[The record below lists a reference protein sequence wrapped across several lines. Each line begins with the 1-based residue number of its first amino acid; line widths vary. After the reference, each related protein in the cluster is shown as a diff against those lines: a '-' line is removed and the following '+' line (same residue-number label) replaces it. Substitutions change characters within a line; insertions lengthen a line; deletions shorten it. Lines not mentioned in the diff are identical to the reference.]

1 MTLALT
7 DSVVELLDE
16 VAAIVMA
23 RKIEACRN
31 ADACVDVSP
40 LIVGVKDDNLVWGE
54 TNPLLTRPVVDE
66 VRGMLR
72 SMYSHPVMRR
82 LDYVVCAVDSF
93 VRYLDREVDGSAPSY
108 GLPDGS
114 LAKEYQTNPFTDV
127 VEGFTLLIFDA
138 TGDFLDAFVEY
149 KRDDKGMPVVCDK
162 VIVGDSVRGAT
173 SDDVF
178 RSVEE
183 FVLMCRVSP
192 DDLPPSDSDVF

>member
-82 LDYVVCAVDSF
+82 LCRARACAGEAGVGG
-93 VRYLDREVDGSAPSY
+93 EGEGGGSDH
-108 GLPDGS
+108 L
-114 LAKEYQTNPFTDV
+114 K
-127 VEGFTLLIFDA
+127 
-138 TGDFLDAFVEY
+138 
-149 KRDDKGMPVVCDK
+149 K
-162 VIVGDSVRGAT
+162 
-173 SDDVF
+173 
-178 RSVEE
+178 
-183 FVLMCRVSP
+183 
-192 DDLPPSDSDVF
+192 